1 MGELGRKQMSALDM
15 NNPTSEN
22 ATTRT
27 LAAKGAAKKT
37 PFYRKLYVQVL
48 IAVAFG
54 AILGY
59 RYPDLSIYLKPYGDA
74 FIKAIRV
81 VVAPIIF
88 TTIVVGIAKMED
100 IRRVANVGVKAL
112 IYFEVA
118 STLALIIG
126 MIVGNFWKVGL
137 GINADP
143 AAFDTKAVEAYAKV
157 AKDVNLTDFFLSM
170 IPTSFVEPFVKGDIM
185 PVLFIA
191 VLLGVALSL
200 AQTRGKPI
208 VSFLDSASVAL
219 FGMVRIIMYFA
230 PLAALCAMAFT
241 VGKYGLR
248 TLLDLGQLVAS
259 VYIVSILF
267 VLVVLGGFL
276 RISGFSI
283 IRVLNYFKDEI
294 LFVFAATSAETM
306 MPRSMQKLERV
317 GVSREVV
324 GLVMPGG
331 FSFNM
336 DGTAIYMTMAVLFLA
351 HAFNVELTIWHQI
364 SVLFVMLFTSKGAAG
379 VTGGGFI
386 ALAATLP
393 VVDAVPVAGLA
404 LLLGVDRFMA
414 EIRAATNLTSNIIA
428 TLVVGRWVGAI
439 DMNVAAAELRAGFV
453 ESEETR
459 SWDTGH
465 SPEMQAA
472 Q

>member
-1 MGELGRKQMSALDM
+1 MSALEI
-15 NNPTSEN
+15 NHQSSEIAVPGLL
-22 ATTRT
+22 ATEIPSEK
-27 LAAKGAAKKT
+27 A

-48 IAVAFG
+48 VAVALG
-54 AILGY
+54 ASLGY
-59 RYPDLSIYLKPYGDA
+59 AYPDFSIYLKPYGDA
-74 FIKAIRV
+74 FVRAIKV

-88 TTIVVGIAKMED
+88 TTIAVGIAKMGD
-100 IRRVANVGVKAL
+100 IRHVANVGAKAL

-118 STLALIIG
+118 STLALIVG
-126 MIVGNFWKVGL
+126 MAVGNFWQVGVGL
-137 GINADP
+137 NADP
-143 AAFDTKAVEAYAKV
+143 AAFDPKAVEGYAKL
-157 AKDVNLTDFFLSM
+157 AKNVTMSDFFLSM

-191 VLLGVALSL
+191 VLLGLGLSL
-200 AQTRGKPI
+200 AQARGKPI
-208 VSFLDSASVAL
+208 VSFLESASVAL

-230 PLAALCAMAFT
+230 PIAALCAMAFT

-267 VLVVLGGFL
+267 VAIVLGAFL
-276 RISGFSI
+276 RLAGFSI
-283 IRVLNYFKDEI
+283 FRVLNYFKEEI

-306 MPRSMQKLERV
+306 MPRSMQKLEKI

-331 FSFNM
+331 FSLNM
-336 DGTAIYMTMAVLFLA
+336 DGTAIYMTMSVLFLA
-351 HAFNVELTIWHQI
+351 HAFNVQLSIWHQL
-364 SVLFVMLFTSKGAAG
+364 SVLLVMLFTSKGAAG

-428 TLVVGRWVGAI
+428 TLVVGRWVGGV
-439 DMNVAAAELRAGFV
+439 DMTIATAELEAGFV
-453 ESEETR
+453 ETEEALVSDNGR
-459 SWDTGH
+459 K
-465 SPEMQAA
+465 
-472 Q
+472 